1 MRNFWWAVGILTVAA
16 ALSISPAEAEYLFD
30 DLYGPSGIGEQWMVI
45 TGGLDTVGAR
55 AGGSVTDTSDQM
67 ALEASG
73 DIVSGRN
80 SVVVMN
86 GKSTP
91 QLGVNANRDIH
102 RVFFVITDGVD
113 DVPRGTLTVDYHAPL
128 INEATTTDVLDGSF
142 PEYQVKKTP
151 QATVNKTAKRYELMF
166 EKRSNQNQAS
176 GGYGSVRGTL
186 IFHQNP
192 SNTRSQTLE
201 VPFVIAN
208 VCDGTAEK
216 NPLDI
221 RATLRDNNTVNRQRN
236 IVAYNKISWNVTDTK
251 TAGGDQWVLLPVSTM
266 YPTEEKIYY
275 NLITEVRNHTA
286 IAYATQRYDDYDT
299 TYANLWWRFD
309 LPHTF
314 TNAEDNLH
322 EKFQLNDLSHAAP
335 GLITGYAQRYNVNEG
350 QKRALR
356 LYPVDPAGSHYDLIL
371 NHRVLRCIDIGRA
384 EGSASNYNDPLP
396 YQAMAFNL
404 RAASTNFLENVATKM
419 KTVGGQELTVMVPST
434 TNFFSQN
441 SIADAYVS
449 DNAIVSFTV
458 KQSIPGNLRKN
469 GTEGM
474 LPLHVTVNLLKR
486 DLQTSGHWDELATE
500 WHNRGDI
507 RKLFSDYFRVY
518 LISHQDDGNDIHWD
532 MSETLQDKGDYYDQV
547 KVFLD
552 GDRECITV
560 SFMMMLMDG
569 TRDGTRP
576 TFDLAQDITNTTE
589 NKFIIVRDGKK
600 DNKWNL
606 TCYVAPAGFKENN
619 NSNVSEDKPGDVSSN
634 KGSGGGGGCSA
645 LGSGVLL
652 LALTALALKLAG
664 GEK

>member
-1 MRNFWWAVGILTVAA
+1 MRKFCWLMGVLMVGAV
-16 ALSISPAEAEYLFD
+16 LSLPPAEAYYKFD
-30 DLYGPSGIGEQWMVI
+30 DVYKPSGMGAQWMVV
-45 TGGLDTVGAR
+45 TGGLDTVGGP
-55 AGGSVTDTSDQM
+55 AGINDSTSSNTKS
-67 ALEASG
+67 LVASG
-73 DIVSGRN
+73 DIVTGRN
-80 SVVVMN
+80 SVEVMN
-86 GKSTP
+86 GSSTP
-91 QLGVNANRDIH
+91 DLGDNANRDIH
-102 RVFFVITDGVD
+102 RVFLVITDDKVERL
-113 DVPRGTLTVDYHAPL
+113 PRGTLTVDYHAPVFS
-128 INEATTTDVLDGSF
+128 EATTPDILDGSF
-142 PEYQVKKTP
+142 PEYQVQKTP
-151 QATVNKTAKRYELMF
+151 RGTVNTTAKRYELTF
-166 EKRSNQNQAS
+166 NKLSNQNQS
-176 GGYGSVRGTL
+176 TEGYGSVRGNL

-192 SNTRSQTLE
+192 SDTRSQTLI

-216 NPLDI
+216 IPLDI
-221 RATLRDNNTVNRQRN
+221 RATLRDNETTTQRRN
-236 IVAYNKISWNVTDTK
+236 IVAYNKIDWNVTGEK

-275 NLITEVRNHTA
+275 YLTTEVRNHTA

-314 TNAEDNLH
+314 ANAEDKLH

-356 LYPVDPAGSHYDLIL
+356 LYPVDPANTFYDLIL
-371 NHRVLRCIDIGRA
+371 NHRVLRCMDIGTA
-384 EGSASNYNDPLP
+384 EGSASSYNDPIP
-396 YQAMAFNL
+396 YKVMAFNL

-419 KTVGGQELTVMVPST
+419 KTVGGEELTVMVPST

-441 SIADAYVS
+441 SIADTFVS
-449 DNAIVSFTV
+449 DNAIVSFTA

-474 LPLHVTVNLLKR
+474 LPLHVTINLLKR
-486 DLQTSGHWDELATE
+486 NLQTSGHWDELATQ
-500 WHNRGDI
+500 WHNYGDI
-507 RKLFSDYFRVY
+507 RKLFSDYFRIY

-552 GDRECITV
+552 EERECITV

-576 TFDLAQDITNTTE
+576 TFDLAQDTTNTTE

-619 NSNVSEDKPGDVSSN
+619 NRTVSADQSGVSS
-634 KGSGGGGGCSA
+634 SGGGGGCSA
-645 LGSGVLL
+645 LSSGVLL
-652 LALTALALKLAG
+652 LALAALAMKLARG
-664 GEK
+664 KK